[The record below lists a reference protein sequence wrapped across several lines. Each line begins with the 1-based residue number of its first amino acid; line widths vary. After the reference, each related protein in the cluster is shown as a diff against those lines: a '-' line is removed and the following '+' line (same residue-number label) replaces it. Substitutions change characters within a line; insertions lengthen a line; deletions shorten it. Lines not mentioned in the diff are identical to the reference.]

1 MSTVEFLYNG
11 NTIIIQCQVD
21 EKIEDII
28 DKFLS
33 KTQKERGS
41 VFFLYSGKTL
51 DEDLAFNEA
60 ITPIDKS
67 NNLMKIQAWDV
78 LFDSDACLKKANII
92 ICPECKESA
101 LIDIDE
107 NYQISLQ
114 CRNEHQ
120 TYIPFKDFEK
130 SQLIDQSKIKCEGCK
145 IINKGSTPNNSFY
158 RCLQC
163 KLNLCPKCKIT
174 HEQEKHIIIDYD
186 DREFYCTTH
195 YEPIK
200 SLCVDCQSEIC
211 NLCEEKEH
219 KDHETESIGTVLR
232 DIEGPKKE
240 LMILKESI
248 RNLRKDI
255 KEIIAKLNFVI
266 DNLNNYYSIYSGILS
281 NFDDKKRSYMN
292 GCNINILKR
301 WNVDFMRQLSEITID
316 KNLKTKFSELIR
328 LYEEMNLAKKE
339 EKKENKNEIKED
351 NIDKDQLIEEEEYKK
366 DIIRYNPLD
375 NKYDNFDLENLEEIQ
390 RFETRFDI
398 KFVMVLHD
406 RRLLTQQTYKDEQ
419 GDLLTKICIYDLSNG
434 IICDINYDSKEKIY
448 KILQMDDDNIIMVFE
463 DKVKIFKIQKKSL
476 EEIYNNEFIKHDY
489 IYKILSNKILIQK
502 YENFYVYSYEGGELI
517 ENINFEIKNIEFEN
531 VCAINENE
539 IAIYYSKKGKL
550 YGENAFIL
558 FYDIKNNKEIQILKL
573 GNYNNGR
580 QMLLFD
586 EYNLIVERN
595 HKLVLIDP
603 IKKTIKKEFKQER
616 DGSFK
621 KMIALNAK
629 SFLVIDNDDYLY
641 EYEIKNST
649 INLISSKVLEEKLGC
664 FDKYPDNGFIASEF
678 LDKHIF
684 IYGY

>member
-1 MSTVEFLYNG
+1 MERRFYE
-11 NTIIIQCQVD
+11 TI
-21 EKIEDII
+21 
-28 DKFLS
+28 
-33 KTQKERGS
+33 
-41 VFFLYSGKTL
+41 
-51 DEDLAFNEA
+51 
-60 ITPIDKS
+60 
-67 NNLMKIQAWDV
+67 
-78 LFDSDACLKKANII
+78 
-92 ICPECKESA
+92 
-101 LIDIDE
+101 
-107 NYQISLQ
+107 
-114 CRNEHQ
+114 
-120 TYIPFKDFEK
+120 
-130 SQLIDQSKIKCEGCK
+130 
-145 IINKGSTPNNSFY
+145 
-158 RCLQC
+158 
-163 KLNLCPKCKIT
+163 
-174 HEQEKHIIIDYD
+174 
-186 DREFYCTTH
+186 
-195 YEPIK
+195 
-200 SLCVDCQSEIC
+200 
-211 NLCEEKEH
+211 
-219 KDHETESIGTVLR
+219 
-232 DIEGPKKE
+232 
-240 LMILKESI
+240 
-248 RNLRKDI
+248 
-255 KEIIAKLNFVI
+255 
-266 DNLNNYYSIYSGILS
+266 
-281 NFDDKKRSYMN
+281 
-292 GCNINILKR
+292 
-301 WNVDFMRQLSEITID
+301 ITID